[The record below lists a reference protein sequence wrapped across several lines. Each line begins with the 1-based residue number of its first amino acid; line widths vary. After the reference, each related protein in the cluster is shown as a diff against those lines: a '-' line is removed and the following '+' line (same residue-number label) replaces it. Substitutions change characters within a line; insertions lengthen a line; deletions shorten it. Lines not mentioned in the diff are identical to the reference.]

1 MSFATERA
9 EKLTTMAMAAVED
22 DGGGDRYS
30 YAELKEAQRQ
40 CEARAVETA
49 MMECGSTSKALQEVR
64 GKSQNEMRK
73 GRMWT
78 DLGVGY
84 VCV

>member
-1 MSFATERA
+1 
-9 EKLTTMAMAAVED
+9 MAQEE
-22 DGGGDRYS
+22 GGDRYS

-64 GKSQNEMRK
+64 HRARMRPQ
-73 GRMWT
+73 RR
-78 DLGVGY
+78 
-84 VCV
+84 CVD